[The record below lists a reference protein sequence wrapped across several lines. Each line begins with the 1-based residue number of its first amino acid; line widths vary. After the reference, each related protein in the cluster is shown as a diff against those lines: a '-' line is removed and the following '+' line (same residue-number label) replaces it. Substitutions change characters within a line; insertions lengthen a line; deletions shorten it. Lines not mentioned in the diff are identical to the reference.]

1 MNQTNLAGS
10 VLGFSPWD
18 LLAIMAIIGLVI
30 LSYVKLRKM
39 KAEEAELKEK
49 LDSYQRELDTVKEE

>member
-1 MNQTNLAGS
+1 MNQTDLAGS